1 MYKKSHHSYFVYVV
15 LTLVWLFRASQG
27 QSHLQPL
34 FFHEKVWWY
43 GGKLVVVPYQHS
55 SGKHPLLSDF
65 INKVMMM
72 HLSSLAFA
80 LPIIHSPSAMD
91 LPSTTTTTLLASST
105 ASVVSPLF
113 RNSLALSST
122 LTTMVFGQMLL
133 FCTVIMPGIGI
144 LEDAAFLRAF
154 QVMDHRIQQNEPFF
168 TITWVGSILST
179 LMTAWK
185 GWQDFTANAVV
196 NATIITSPTVSLSS
210 LPRVGLLVATVLY
223 MAGQVITFTQ
233 NIPLNNR
240 VKGLDLSSSNIA
252 QQRKWAQERSLFET
266 KWNRWNLIRT
276 VLFGVASSL
285 YTVLLLSLGSGSGA
299 I

>member
-1 MYKKSHHSYFVYVV
+1 M
-15 LTLVWLFRASQG
+15 VW
-27 QSHLQPL
+27 
-34 FFHEKVWWY
+34 
-43 GGKLVVVPYQHS
+43 YQHS

-80 LPIIHSPSAMD
+80 LPIIHSPSSMD

-185 GWQDFTANAVV
+185 GWQDFSANAVV